1 MSENISFDYMPFFL
15 KSDRKDN
22 ERSFVNTQEVEHDIL
37 KQPEFL
43 DDLRKTLNTKKR
55 DPEAEKETALLDQ
68 QKIANSF
75 INIAQK
81 PVINKQDDS
90 KVIDDLYNQIKQ

>member
-22 ERSFVNTQEVEHDIL
+22 EKSFVNTQEVEHDIL

-43 DDLRKTLNTKKR
+43 DDLRKTLNSKKR
-55 DPEAEKETALLDQ
+55 DPEAEKEAALLDQ

-75 INIAQK
+75 MNIAQK

>member
-15 KSDRKDN
+15 KNDRKDN

-43 DDLRKTLNTKKR
+43 DDLRKTLNSKKR
-55 DPEAEKETALLDQ
+55 DPEAEKEAMLLDQ

-75 INIAQK
+75 SSVAQK

-90 KVIDDLYNQIKQ
+90 KIIDDLYNQIKQ